1 MLKFGKWVGWLLN
14 IASAL
19 LLASCGGFLGGN
31 LPLDPERPKIVSSPT
46 PQADASELFVIL
58 ELGVGYGYDL
68 TVYVDGEARAWIT
81 ESGSYTRLPVTPGKH
96 SVKVSHRM
104 ERRELFFVLIL
115 PVAKFNNVRDE
126 VEAETTID
134 CLPQSSC
141 AVIAKTPPADAL
153 GHDFKIDI
161 VPPEKLPE
169 MIEGL
174 QFVEGGPVSNR

>member
-1 MLKFGKWVGWLLN
+1 MLKFGKWASWILY
-14 IASAL
+14 IASTL
-19 LLASCGGFLGGN
+19 MLASCYGTVASY
-31 LPLDPERPKIVSSPT
+31 PLDLESQTIVCSPS

-68 TVYVDGEARAWIT
+68 AVHVDGKQCAWIP

-96 SVKVSHRM
+96 SVKVSHRIG
-104 ERRELFFVLIL
+104 RRVLSYIPIGLFTD
-115 PVAKFNNVRDE
+115 VRDE

-141 AVIAKTPPADAL
+141 AVIAKTPSADAL
-153 GHDFKIDI
+153 GHDFKIDT

-169 MIEGL
+169 MIKGL
-174 QFVEGGPVSNR
+174 QFVEGGPVANR